1 MFSKG
6 LEYWQKFQFLYQ
18 QSGDST
24 GVIRS
29 KQNPASSSGIPI
41 TLLVIVI
48 TVIYLEML
56 GAVGDGFKP

>member
-1 MFSKG
+1 M
-6 LEYWQKFQFLYQ
+6 
-18 QSGDST
+18 
-24 GVIRS
+24 IRS
-29 KQNPASSSGIPI
+29 EQNPASSSRITI